1 LRTRWLGL
9 GEGLIA
15 ETSGCRHLSIRFEP
29 KRRAGAKLSPN
40 SSAETIREFVTQ
52 RGVTAGLLAPGP
64 KMFTA
69 RCARSAKLFTV
80 GCGESCKGL
89 SSPPM
94 NNFGT
99 PIRIEERGILDQ
111 RAPPLPGPLLH
122 QMEERE

>member
-1 LRTRWLGL
+1 MNPFSKHA
-9 GEGLIA
+9 LIA

-64 KMFTA
+64 KLFTA

-99 PIRIEERGILDQ
+99 PIRIKVRGASHCTLTVKVCAKASGGQ
-111 RAPPLPGPLLH
+111 QA
-122 QMEERE
+122 